1 MRIGLLS
8 TQAALPGS
16 VAGGAPYGRHVGNVA
31 RMLRFLGHECLLVG
45 VAERPPIGGAPG
57 HALGTRARLLQD
69 VPVGEGEGHG
79 GRQLVGLDALLDEE
93 RPDVIWLL
101 ERRGARHMLDA
112 ARSRSI
118 PVVADL
124 HGLSCPA
131 DLALDARPP
140 GREGPDELRYLLS
153 RADAVVVHLP
163 SDRAVIEREGVGE
176 GHVHLIPLGAELRP
190 AVPGARNGSHGAA
203 APNGSGGAG
212 DASRAVGAGGRSNG
226 TGRRELTV
234 GFAGPLVPS
243 GGAHVLL
250 EALALAPDL
259 PLQVRVEGVAAGD
272 EDYEERLA
280 ALAAADPRAS
290 IAAKPGRDG
299 HAGSWRDPEQAA
311 AGNGG
316 EALVDLL
323 VVPSLVPACP
333 VVSLDAVGRG
343 IPVIA
348 SDESG
353 IAPLVAPRHGAG
365 DAGHAE
371 SGPFEAFRAGD
382 PAALAAALERLCAAP
397 EAVARLRSGL
407 APPPGIEEEALGME
421 RLTRRLL
428 DPAWTRPTGRR
439 ASPAEHRANQ
449 GGKGNRGGQPTRLVG
464 GGIDFPHHMTDI
476 PRTAVQLT
484 GWALC
489 APQPVARV
497 EVMLNGEPVGRA
509 RLGLARPVLLEA
521 FADPEMA
528 VCGFEHWIDLTALA
542 GDVRRV
548 RFDVGIVAL
557 DGSRFPLAPIEVG
570 VDPARL
576 ASPEDLERTR
586 VLAERVQRFARS
598 AKRGRRAADANGEYH
613 VRLAAFGHG
622 LGYGGAQ
629 LYLFE
634 LLRRLAAEP
643 WFTCTVVSP
652 SDGPLRKDY
661 EALGIAVHV
670 TDFPRVTEVDLY
682 EGNQIEFAAWLR
694 NEGCNVVLGNT
705 LLAFPWMDLA
715 ARIGIPS
722 IWAIHESY
730 DLSIFWAIHLPHV
743 EIHPHV
749 GERVANA
756 LGSAAA
762 LVFEADATRRMFEP
776 FADTRRLVKVDYGID
791 VEGIRAWRSSADRA
805 QLRSRL
811 DIPQDAT
818 VILCLGAIE
827 PRKSQTMLAQ
837 AFGSVGGIAGAH
849 PEAFLVLVGD
859 MGGEY
864 ARSLREYLEAAGLA
878 DRSRVVPVVADTYPW
893 YAVAD
898 LFALPSDLESLPR
911 SVLEA
916 MAFEVPVAAA
926 RAFGLPELIEDGRS
940 GYLCEPRDLVAL
952 SKMLERVLA
961 QTPEARRRVGR
972 AGARLVAER
981 HDSAAYA
988 DAYGRLMRAL
998 VHNPQVLPGDA
1009 LVAPPLSDV

>member
-1 MRIGLLS
+1 VRIALLS
-8 TQAALPGS
+8 TQAALPGD
-16 VAGGAPYGRHVGNVA
+16 VAGGSAWGRHVGHVA
-31 RMLRFLGHECLLVG
+31 RMLRFLGHECLLIG
-45 VAERPPIGGAPG
+45 VAERPPIGGPRG
-57 HALGTRARLLQD
+57 HARGTRARLLQD
-69 VPVGEGEGHG
+69 VPVGADG
-79 GRQLVGLDALLDEE
+79 GRELVGLDTLLDEE
-93 RPDVIWLL
+93 HPDVIWLL
-101 ERRGARHMLDA
+101 ERRGARHMLEA

-124 HGLSCPA
+124 HGLSCPT
-131 DLALDARPP
+131 DLALDTRPP
-140 GREGPDELRYLLS
+140 GREGADELRYLLAG
-153 RADAVVVHLP
+153 ADAVVVHLR
-163 SDRAVIEREGVGE
+163 SDRAAVEREGIGNGGIRDV
-176 GHVHLIPLGAELRP
+176 HVHLIPFGAELCPPVSVP
-190 AVPGARNGSHGAA
+190 AARNA
-203 APNGSGGAG
+203 
-212 DASRAVGAGGRSNG
+212 SNG
-226 TGRRELTV
+226 TLTV
-234 GFAGPLVPS
+234 GFAGPLIPS

-250 EALALAPDL
+250 QALALMPGL
-259 PLQVRVEGVAAGD
+259 PLRVRVEGIRAGD
-272 EDYEERLA
+272 KEYEKRLS
-280 ALAAADPRAS
+280 ALAAADPRAV
-290 IAAKPGRDG
+290 IAVKPD
-299 HAGSWRDPEQAA
+299 
-311 AGNGG
+311 GNGHG
-316 EALVDLL
+316 AWPHEPERPAGGPDGGPVDLL
-323 VVPSLVPACP
+323 VAPSLAPACP
-333 VVSLDAVGRG
+333 IVCLDAIGQG
-343 IPVIA
+343 IPVVA
-348 SDESG
+348 SDESCL
-353 IAPLVAPRHGAG
+353 AALLRPRGAAG
-365 DAGHAE
+365 DAGGTGLPAGEAAGAPNE
-371 SGPFEAFRAGD
+371 SPGSGASDAVRDSRAFEAFRAGD
-382 PAALAAALERLCAAP
+382 AAALARVLERLCAAP
-397 EAVARLRSGL
+397 ESVVRLRSAL
-407 APPPGIEEEALGME
+407 ALPPGIEEEALEME
-421 RLTRRLL
+421 RLTHRLL
-428 DPAWTRPTGRR
+428 DPDGMGSMRSGEHPDRRGRR
-439 ASPAEHRANQ
+439 DRDRVSQ
-449 GGKGNRGGQPTRLVG
+449 RGGEPTRLVG

-497 EVMLNGEPVGRA
+497 EVLLNGEPVGRA
-509 RLGLARPVLLEA
+509 RLGLARPVLLGA
-521 FADPEMA
+521 FAEPEMA
-528 VCGFEHWIDLTALA
+528 VCGFEHWIDLTAL
-542 GDVRRV
+542 GDGVRRV
-548 RFDVGIVAL
+548 RFDVVIVAL

-570 VDPARL
+570 VDPARQP
-576 ASPEDLERTR
+576 SPEDVERIR
-586 VLAERVQRFARS
+586 VLAERVQRFARPP
-598 AKRGRRAADANGEYH
+598 KRGRRAADANGEYH

-634 LLRRLAAEP
+634 LLRQLAAEP

-722 IWAIHESY
+722 VWAIHESY

-743 EIHPHV
+743 AIHPHV
-749 GERVANA
+749 GDRVANA

-776 FADTRRLVKVDYGID
+776 FADARRLVKVDYGID
-791 VEGIRAWRSSADRA
+791 VEGIRRWRASADRTE
-805 QLRSRL
+805 LRSRL
-811 DIPQDAT
+811 GIPQDAT

-837 AFGSVGGIAGAH
+837 AFGTVGGIADAH

-864 ARSLREYLEAAGLA
+864 ARSLKEYLEAAGLA
-878 DRSRVVPVVADTYPW
+878 HRSRVVPVVADTYPW
-893 YAVAD
+893 YGVAD

-916 MAFEVPVAAA
+916 MAFELPVAAA
-926 RAFGLPELIEDGRS
+926 GAFGLPELIEDGHS

-952 SKMLERVLA
+952 SEMLGRVLA
-961 QTPEARRRVGR
+961 ETPEGRRRVGR

-988 DAYGRLMRAL
+988 AAFGRLMRAL
-998 VHNPQVLPGDA
+998 VHNPDALPGDVLA
-1009 LVAPPLSDV
+1009 APTA